1 MNKPSRK
8 TLDQVG
14 IILLICGVVV
24 GMGVSVGATR
34 GMAMWLEV
42 VGLVIGLILVA
53 TGLWLA
59 RAFRNADPK
68 RPHKSDQ
75 E

>member
-1 MNKPSRK
+1 
-8 TLDQVG
+8 
-14 IILLICGVVV
+14 
-24 GMGVSVGATR
+24 
-34 GMAMWLEV
+34 MAVWLEV
-42 VGLVIGLILVA
+42 VGLVIGLLLVVV
-53 TGLWLA
+53 GLWMA

>member
-1 MNKPSRK
+1 VNKPSRK
-8 TLDQVG
+8 ALDQIG
-14 IILLICGVVV
+14 IILLVCGVVV

-34 GMAMWLEV
+34 GMAMWLEI
-42 VGLVIGLILVA
+42 VGLVIGLILVVA
-53 TGLWLA
+53 GLWMA

-68 RPHKSDQ
+68 RPHKSDG